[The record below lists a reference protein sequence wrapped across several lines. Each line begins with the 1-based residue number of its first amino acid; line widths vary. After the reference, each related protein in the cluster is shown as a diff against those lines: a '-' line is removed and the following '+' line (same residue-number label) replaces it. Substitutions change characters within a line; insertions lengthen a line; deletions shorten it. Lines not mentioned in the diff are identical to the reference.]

1 MVFGGSILGGMWKI
15 WGNPY
20 LNSRTILFD
29 MGESI
34 LYGLYNN
41 YTNLIWKFMHF
52 SSNQHLFGDRKL
64 LIGVDDGKAF
74 ALNKKLNC
82 YSTQGFWWMHSS

>member
-1 MVFGGSILGGMWKI
+1 
-15 WGNPY
+15 
-20 LNSRTILFD
+20 
-29 MGESI
+29 
-34 LYGLYNN
+34 
-41 YTNLIWKFMHF
+41 MHF

-82 YSTQGFWWMHSS
+82 YSTQGFW